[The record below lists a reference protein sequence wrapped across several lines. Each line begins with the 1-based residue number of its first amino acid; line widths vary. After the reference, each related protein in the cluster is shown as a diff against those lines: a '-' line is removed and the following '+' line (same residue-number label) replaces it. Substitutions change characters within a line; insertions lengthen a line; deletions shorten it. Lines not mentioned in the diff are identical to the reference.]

1 MKEKALWRLS
11 PIAMPSSI
19 KCDVLIAGAGPA
31 GLATALY
38 LLRAHPELKGRVV
51 AIEKARHP
59 RPKTCAGGLI
69 PKTMLALKELG
80 LELEV
85 PAIQVMRGTARTE
98 IGEVEMF
105 RGDPLCTVI
114 RRDQFDARL
123 ARAAKDAGL
132 EIIDQCR
139 VWEVEQSDGSVRVR
153 TERATFETPV
163 LVGADG
169 SGSRVRASVFGRG
182 KKSIGRALM
191 IDIPVDPER
200 TREFARAALPL
211 RFQMRDRGHQRV
223 CVVVSMPDRQPAPSQ
238 CRDLRSASTAYR
250 IAEKSPLP
258 DRLREAF
265 PELHLD
271 GFENR
276 AMNFKAFPIRWFNP
290 RDRFAIDRVMLAGD
304 AAGVDPLMGEGISC
318 AFEHG
323 KLAARYIGELLAGDR
338 TRARRNMTAALHHG
352 AVGNKLGKLAFA
364 ARHFYGPRHRL
375 YFRLASLSQKA
386 QAVGVDWYNGAENFD
401 ELPVRALVGKWM
413 RAMLFDSPAVS
424 DSEPA
429 RSARSGADESAARA
443 GG

>member
-1 MKEKALWRLS
+1 
-11 PIAMPSSI
+11 MPSSI
-19 KCDVLIAGAGPA
+19 KCEVLIAGAGPA

-85 PAIQVMRGTARTE
+85 PAIEVMRGTARTE
-98 IGEVEMF
+98 AGEVEMF
-105 RGDPLCTVI
+105 RGDPLCTVV

-123 ARAAKDAGL
+123 ARAAKEAGL

-139 VWEVEQSDGSVRVR
+139 VWDVEQFDGSVRVR
-153 TERATFETPV
+153 TERTTFEAPV

-169 SGSRVRASVFGRG
+169 SGSRIGASVFGHS
-182 KKSIGRALM
+182 KETIGRALM
-191 IDIPVDPER
+191 LDLPVDPEC
-200 TREFARAALPL
+200 TREFVQQRYRFDFKCVSAGISGYAWAFPCLIDNRPHLNVGIYDQLPPHS
-211 RFQMRDRGHQRV
+211 D
-223 CVVVSMPDRQPAPSQ
+223 
-238 CRDLRSASTAYR
+238 SAD
-250 IAEKSPLP
+250 KSPLP

-265 PELHLD
+265 PDLPLD

-276 AMNFKAFPIRWFNP
+276 AMNFKAFPIRWFSP
-290 RDRFAIDRVMLAGD
+290 RHRFVHDRVILAGD

-323 KLAARYIGELLAGDR
+323 KLAARYIGELRAGDR
-338 TRARRNMTAALHHG
+338 GALTKYDRALHHG
-352 AVGNKLGKLAFA
+352 AVGKKLRKLAFA

-375 YFRLASLSQKA
+375 YFKLAGISRTA
-386 QAVGVDWYNGAENFD
+386 QAIGVDWYNGAENFD
-401 ELPVRALVGKWM
+401 ELPVRALLGKWM
-413 RAMLFDSPAVS
+413 RAMLFKSPL
-424 DSEPA
+424 
-429 RSARSGADESAARA
+429 R
-443 GG
+443 

>member
-1 MKEKALWRLS
+1 M
-11 PIAMPSSI
+11 SSAI

-51 AIEKARHP
+51 AIEKAQHP
-59 RPKTCAGGLI
+59 RAKTCAGGLI

-85 PAIQVMRGTARTE
+85 PFIEVMRGTARTE
-98 IGEVEMF
+98 VGEVEMF

-114 RRDQFDARL
+114 RRDLFDARL

-139 VWEVEQSDGSVRVR
+139 VSEVEQAGGSVRVR
-153 TERATFETPV
+153 TQRATFETPV

-169 SGSRVRASVFGRG
+169 SGSRVRASVCGSA
-182 KKSIGRALM
+182 KDSIGRALM
-191 IDIPVDPER
+191 LDIPVDPER
-200 TREFARAALPL
+200 TREFAEQRYRFDFTCVAAGVNGYAWSFPCLIDNRPHL
-211 RFQMRDRGHQRV
+211 NVGIYEQHPPHHG
-223 CVVVSMPDRQPAPSQ
+223 S
-238 CRDLRSASTAYR
+238 SA
-250 IAEKSPLP
+250 KSPLP

-271 GFENR
+271 RFETLP
-276 AMNFKAFPIRWFNP
+276 MSFKAFPIRWFNP
-290 RDRFAIDRVMLAGD
+290 RNRYAIVRVMLAGD

-323 KLAARYIGELLAGDR
+323 KLAARSIGELLAGDR
-338 TRARRNMTAALHHG
+338 AALSRYDVELHRG
-352 AVGNKLGKLAFA
+352 AVGKKLAKLAFA

-375 YFRLASLSQKA
+375 YFKLAGLSKKA

-401 ELPVRALVGKWM
+401 ELPVRALLGKWL
-413 RAMLFDSPAVS
+413 RAMLFGSAV
-424 DSEPA
+424 
-429 RSARSGADESAARA
+429 R
-443 GG
+443 

>member
-1 MKEKALWRLS
+1 MSAT
-11 PIAMPSSI
+11 I

-31 GLATALY
+31 GLATALH

-69 PKTMLALKELG
+69 PKTMLALRELG

-85 PAIQVMRGTARTE
+85 PSIEVMRGTARTE

-139 VWEVEQSDGSVRVR
+139 ISDVAQSNGTVRVR
-153 TERATFETPV
+153 TERSTFETPV

-169 SGSRVRASVFGRG
+169 SGSRVRASVFGNG
-182 KKSIGRALM
+182 KQNIGRALM
-191 IDIPVDPER
+191 LDLPVDPER
-200 TREFARAALPL
+200 TREFVE
-211 RFQMRDRGHQRV
+211 QRYV
-223 CVVVSMPDRQPAPSQ
+223 FDFKCVPAGISGYAWSFPCLIDNRPHLNVGIYDQHPPHVGS
-238 CRDLRSASTAYR
+238 
-250 IAEKSPLP
+250 AEKSPLP

-265 PELHLD
+265 PDLQLD
-271 GFENR
+271 GFEHR

-290 RDRFAIDRVMLAGD
+290 RDRFVKDRVMLAGD

-323 KLAARYIGELLAGDR
+323 KIAARYIGELLAGDR
-338 TRARRNMTAALHHG
+338 KALTNYDAELHKG
-352 AVGNKLGKLAFA
+352 AVGKKLRKLAFA
-364 ARHFYGPRHRL
+364 ARHFYGPRHRM
-375 YFRLASLSQKA
+375 YFKLASASAKA
-386 QAVGVDWYNGAENFD
+386 QAVGVDWYNGAADFD
-401 ELPVRALVGKWM
+401 ELPVRALLGKWM
-413 RAMLFDSPAVS
+413 RAMLFDSPV
-424 DSEPA
+424 
-429 RSARSGADESAARA
+429 R
-443 GG
+443 